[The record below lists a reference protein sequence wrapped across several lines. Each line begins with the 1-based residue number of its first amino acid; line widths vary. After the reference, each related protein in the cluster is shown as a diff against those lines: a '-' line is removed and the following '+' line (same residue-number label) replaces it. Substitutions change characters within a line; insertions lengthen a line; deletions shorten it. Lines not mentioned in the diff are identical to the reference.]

1 MIGERI
7 RVLRGAR
14 GFSQVQLAQALHISK
29 QAVSNWENNNI
40 LPSVEMLVV
49 LADFFGVST
58 DHLLGRDDRAL
69 PDVTGLGEEQVA
81 HLRLLIDDLR
91 LAR

>member
-7 RVLRGAR
+7 RILRTTR
-14 GFSQVQLAQALHISK
+14 GVNQVQLAQALHVSK

-49 LADFFGVST
+49 IADYFGVST
-58 DHLLGRDDRAL
+58 DNLLERDTRPL
-69 PDVTGLGEEQVA
+69 LDVSGLTEQQIA

-91 LAR
+91 G

>member
-7 RVLRGAR
+7 RVLRGTR
-14 GFSQVQLAQALHISK
+14 GLSQVQLAQALHISK

-69 PDVTGLGEEQVA
+69 LDVTGLGEEQVA
-81 HLRLLIDDLR
+81 HLRLLIGDLR

>member
-7 RVLRGAR
+7 RILRTTR
-14 GFSQVQLAQALHISK
+14 GVNQVQLAQALHVSR

-49 LADFFGVST
+49 IADYFGVST
-58 DHLLGRDDRAL
+58 DNLLGRDTRPQL
-69 PDVTGLGEEQVA
+69 DVRGLTEQQIA

-91 LAR
+91 G

>member
-7 RVLRGAR
+7 RILRTTR
-14 GFSQVQLAQALHISK
+14 GVNQVQLAQALHVSK

-49 LADFFGVST
+49 IADYFGVST
-58 DHLLGRDDRAL
+58 DNLPGRDTRPL
-69 PDVTGLGEEQVA
+69 LDVSGLTEQQIA

-91 LAR
+91 G